1 MGVIKRGIL
10 GGFRGKVANI
20 VGTSWKGRAVIKSLP
35 LSVANPKTAGQVK
48 QRNKF
53 SITSKL
59 ASAILA
65 FWVKPLW
72 DRFAGDISGYNAYV
86 SNNINYVSD
95 SGIIDF
101 NSIEQSKGSLF
112 PSVID
117 QVSGNSPGST
127 SLNVQG
133 DTDTGVNGLTSDI
146 RFILVLDGTT
156 GDPLG
161 SVNDQTRASSSSSVQ
176 LNRPLVSGELLY
188 VYQSMLR
195 EDGTLVSNSEAKSV
209 TVSQ

>member
-72 DRFAGDISGYNAYV
+72 DRFAGDISGYNDYV

-133 DTDTGVNGLTSDI
+133 DTDTGINGLTSDI
-146 RFILVLDGTT
+146 RFLLVLDGTT